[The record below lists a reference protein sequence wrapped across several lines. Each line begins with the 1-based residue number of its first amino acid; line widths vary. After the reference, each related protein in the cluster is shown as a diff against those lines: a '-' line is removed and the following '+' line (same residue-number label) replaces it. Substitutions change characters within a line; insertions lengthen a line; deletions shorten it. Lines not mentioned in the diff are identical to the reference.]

1 MSPRYDPLAVSR
13 KATWLLILVVVL
25 AVVPYLSALGVG
37 FIYDDRPQIENN
49 PYLRLWPGYARVFS
63 SDVWSLTDVQGDA
76 NYYRPLMWVAYN
88 AVYSIAGAAP
98 WAFHL
103 MNLLMHACVSAVV
116 FLLTFELWKDLRIAG
131 TAGILF
137 ALHPVHTEPVVWI
150 AALPDLGYALFF
162 LLALYLC
169 VIEYKPASHALIGS
183 AACYAIALLW
193 KESAITFL
201 PCMVLYDV
209 LALRQFRVRRYAVL
223 GAVTLAYLT
232 VRTLV
237 LGGLAP
243 SIAHEGMSVT
253 VQVLTAISHLGTY
266 LEKLVLP
273 VNLSFF
279 YGLHAATA
287 PNLRIVVVLLICALA
302 IWKLRGKL
310 AWSWWWI
317 PLTLLPALAVSRVIV
332 PLAERNLYLASV
344 GFVWLAAV
352 ALNQVDFKKAAV
364 LGGAL
369 CMGYWTVLSMRLPV
383 WHDELALFEQALQLE
398 PENSSIRLRVSTE
411 LGRRGRVDEAVEQLN
426 EVLKQNPA
434 HLEALTSK
442 AALLMAKKDW
452 QGIETTCGT
461 VFKVD
466 PRSAV
471 CRLDVGIAELQQ
483 GRREEA
489 WKNFELAYQ
498 SNPRMWQALLEQ
510 GTMAFDS
517 GDLPL
522 AIEKLQKAA
531 ALNQNPQ
538 LLTFL
543 GAAYGRAGDTAKAM
557 NAFNQA
563 LRLDPSFGPAR
574 QALERK

>member
-1 MSPRYDPLAVSR
+1 MIPAVSR
-13 KATWLLILVVVL
+13 KASWVLILVVVL
-25 AVVPYLSALGVG
+25 AILPYLSALGVG

-63 SDVWSLTDVQGDA
+63 SGVWSLTDVQSDA
-76 NYYRPLMWVAYN
+76 NYYRPLMWVAFN
-88 AVYSIAGAAP
+88 MVYSIAGATP

-103 MNLLMHACVSAVV
+103 LNLLMHASVCAIV
-116 FLLTFELWKDLRIAG
+116 FLLTLELWKDLRIAG

-137 ALHPVHTEPVVWI
+137 ALHPIHTEPVVWI

-162 LLALYLC
+162 LLALYLY
-169 VIEYKPASHALIGS
+169 VIQYKPESHALIGS
-183 AACYAIALLW
+183 AACYALALLW

-201 PCMVLYDV
+201 PCIVLYD
-209 LALRQFRVRRYAVL
+209 LFTLHRFRSRRYLLL
-223 GAVTLAYLT
+223 GSITLVYLA
-232 VRTLV
+232 VRTFA

-243 SIAHEGMSVT
+243 SIAHEGMSGP
-253 VQVLTAISHLGTY
+253 VQVLTAISHLGIY

-273 VNLSFF
+273 INLSFF
-279 YGLHAATA
+279 YGLHVTSA
-287 PNLRIVVVLLICALA
+287 PNLRIIVVLLVSALG
-302 IWKLRGKL
+302 IWKLRGKM

-344 GFVWLAAV
+344 GFVWLAAI
-352 ALNQVDFKKAAV
+352 ALNQVDLKKAAF
-364 LGGAL
+364 LGGAV
-369 CMGYWTVLSMRLPV
+369 CIGYWSILAMRLPV
-383 WHDELALFEQALQLE
+383 WRDELTLFVQALQLE
-398 PENSSIRLRVSTE
+398 PENASIRLQLSRE
-411 LGRRGRVDEAVEQLN
+411 LGRRGRVDEAVGNLN
-426 EVLKQNPA
+426 EILKQEPA

-442 AALLMAKKDW
+442 AALLLAKKDW

-461 VFKVD
+461 VLKLD

-471 CRLDVGIAELQQ
+471 CRLDVGIAALQQ

-489 WKNFELAYQ
+489 WQSFELALQ
-498 SNPRMWQALLEQ
+498 NNPRMWQALLQQ

-538 LLTFL
+538 LFTVL
-543 GAAYGRAGDTAKAM
+543 GAAYGRAGDTANAVH
-557 NAFNQA
+557 AFNQA

-574 QALERK
+574 QALGAK